1 MAQGGGCFVSLGM
14 ANYQED
20 TSTSGIIRNL
30 VVNTLSIFAVSY
42 ILKGVHVDSFLIAIL
57 VAVVMSVLNVTLKPF
72 LILITIPFTL
82 VTFGLFLL
90 VINVLVIY
98 AAAALIDGFDV
109 DSFWWALLFS
119 LLVSIVNGVLFGL
132 GKQR

>member
-1 MAQGGGCFVSLGM
+1 MSIKE
-14 ANYQED
+14 QEN
-20 TSTSGIIRNL
+20 STSGILRNL
-30 VVNTLSIFAVSY
+30 IVNTLSIFAVSY
-42 ILKGVHVDSFLIAIL
+42 ILRGVHVDSFLIAIL
-57 VAVVMSVLNVTLKPF
+57 VAVVMSVLNVTLKPL

-109 DSFWWALLFS
+109 DGFWWALLFS

-132 GKQR
+132 GRQR